1 MATLGVAQYLTVV
14 RRARAL
20 IHESGRK
27 AYTLAVGKVNPAKLA
42 NFAEVS
48 QGPTPQRR
56 GTAEFD

>member
-1 MATLGVAQYLTVV
+1 MAQYLTVV